1 MSKEEVDLLLLS
13 ALAEVEDL
21 KGKIQTGDLPA
32 SGGTAYAVAP
42 GSSDGSSAHQ
52 VAGYL
57 KVAGAAVNLANNVS
71 GGGGGGGA

>member
-1 MSKEEVDLLLLS
+1 MDLLLLS

-21 KGKIQTGDLPA
+21 KGKIQSGELGA

-42 GSSDGSSAHQ
+42 GSGGGSSAHQ

-57 KVAGAAVNLANNVS
+57 KVAGAAANLANNVA